1 MSTPSPRVLRTA
13 QQVLNMFVEAVIYVL
28 PIMYYEPLLLP
39 KIIAYK
45 LIQILGL
52 GILPSLIISAAYL
65 NPIEVNVC

>member
-1 MSTPSPRVLRTA
+1 
-13 QQVLNMFVEAVIYVL
+13 MFVEAVIYVL